1 MIKIGHRGAPGYE
14 PENTLKSFAKAV
26 ELGAGMVE
34 FDIQLTKDKQLVVMH
49 DTTVDRTTNGSGR
62 VSRLTLARLKELDAG
77 QGEKI
82 PTLKEAVD
90 FLRGKCQIYIEVKS
104 RKVIDY
110 LIAELK
116 EMNLDSEKVYVAA
129 NFFNSLRRVDQLL
142 PHVKVV
148 WTFRATD
155 DLLTEFIWMITM
167 MVFYPFVK
175 HYVQLKMRMKSVDV
189 IGIHHLLCTKNF
201 IDKIHRCNKI
211 VFTWT
216 VDRPRKIKTLKA
228 WGADGIFSNYPDRLN

>member
-14 PENTLKSFAKAV
+14 PENTLKSFAKAIEQGV
-26 ELGAGMVE
+26 DMVE
-34 FDIQLTKDKQLVVMH
+34 FDIQLTKDKKLVVMH
-49 DTTVDRTTNGSGR
+49 DTTVDRTTNGHGR
-62 VSRLTLARLKELDAG
+62 VSRLTLAQLKELDAG
-77 QGEKI
+77 QGEQI

-90 FLRGKCQIYIEVKS
+90 FLKGKCQIYIEAKA

-116 EMNLDSEKVYVAA
+116 EMNLDSEKVYVAS
-129 NFFNSLRRVDQLL
+129 NFFNPLKRVDRLF
-142 PHVKVV
+142 PHIKVV

-175 HYVQLKMRMKSVDV
+175 NYVQLKMKMKAIDV

-201 IDKIHRCNKI
+201 IDKIHK
-211 VFTWT
+211 
-216 VDRPRKIKTLKA
+216 
-228 WGADGIFSNYPDRLN
+228 